1 MNFSELVPSQAMLVT
16 YVNRPDPNGVL
27 AFMVE
32 QLQAAEDA
40 GQKVWVIGHI
50 PLGKEDTMEDQ
61 ACLFSPR
68 LAIA

>member
-1 MNFSELVPSQAMLVT
+1 
-16 YVNRPDPNGVL
+16 
-27 AFMVE
+27 MVE
-32 QLQAAEDA
+32 QLQAAEDD

-61 ACLFSPR
+61 VCLFSPC